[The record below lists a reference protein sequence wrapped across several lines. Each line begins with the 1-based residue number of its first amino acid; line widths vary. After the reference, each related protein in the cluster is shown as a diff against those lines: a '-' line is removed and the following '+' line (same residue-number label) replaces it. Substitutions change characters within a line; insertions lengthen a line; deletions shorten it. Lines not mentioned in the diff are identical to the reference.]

1 MAKKAAPANS
11 ETETGGSNRRRYAL
25 YGAAGVGLLAVAG
38 AGYMF
43 YREKSVEK
51 PKYEPSDTDGSFE
64 VRDYPELLVAEAV
77 AAGDRAAALDKG
89 FGQLADYIFAKSR
102 DGAKVAMTAPVLS
115 SAATG
120 GKWATRFVMP
130 SKFTK
135 ETLPATG
142 PDVAIKT
149 VPARKV
155 AVFQFGGTTEEA
167 DLAAHEQE
175 LRDWVG
181 AKKFKAAGE
190 PERAF
195 YNSPFVPGPLRR
207 TEIWLPIA

>member
-1 MAKKAAPANS
+1 MANTPAATKTEA
-11 ETETGGSNRRRYAL
+11 ETGGSNRKRYAL

-51 PKYEPSDTDGSFE
+51 PKYEPSEADGSFE
-64 VRDYPELLVAEAV
+64 LREYPELLVAEAV
-77 AAGDRAAALDKG
+77 AGGDRSAALDKG

-115 SAATG
+115 SAAAG

-135 ETLPATG
+135 DTLPETG
-142 PDVAIKT
+142 ADVAIKT
-149 VPARKV
+149 IPARKV
-155 AVFQFGGTTEEA
+155 AVFQFGGVTEEDVLSA
-167 DLAAHEQE
+167 NEQE

-181 AKKFKAAGE
+181 AKKFEAAGE

-195 YNSPFVPGPLRR
+195 YNSPFTPGPLRR
-207 TEIWLPIA
+207 TEIWLPIR

>member
-1 MAKKAAPANS
+1 MAKTNDKPA
-11 ETETGGSNRRRYAL
+11 ETEASGSNRKRYAL

-51 PKYEPSDTDGSFE
+51 PKYEPSEADGSFE
-64 VRDYPELLVAEAV
+64 VRAYPELLVAEAV
-77 AAGDRAAALDKG
+77 AAGDRTAALDKG

-115 SAATG
+115 STATG

-135 ETLPATG
+135 DTLPETG
-142 PDVAIKT
+142 ADVAIKT

-155 AVFQFGGTTEEA
+155 AVFQFGGVTEE
-167 DLAAHEQE
+167 DVLAAHEQE
-175 LRDWVG
+175 LKDWVG
-181 AKKFKAAGE
+181 AKKFEAAGE

-195 YNSPFVPGPLRR
+195 YNSPFTPGPLRR
-207 TEIWLPIA
+207 TEIWLPIK